1 MLPIE
6 QTDFQQLHKKQK
18 IFFTLFSHELQL
30 ISIQS
35 EDRNVTRICRTID
48 ITVMLFLNNFSQ
60 VENATLTC
68 QMFNVQTFVHTI
80 IQYQTY
86 NQTYNTNICKDGD
99 YVLYKRFILIDNN
112 ILVHE
117 IYDIRHSFSRFKRC
131 QFLHCV
137 AKYVFRDGILIVT
150 NDQIFAL
157 DRTSD
162 GLENTPLKI

>member
-6 QTDFQQLHKKQK
+6 QTDFQQLHKKTK
-18 IFFTLFSHELQL
+18 NIFTLFSHELQL

-80 IQYQTY
+80 IQYQIY

-99 YVLYKRFILIDNN
+99 YVLYKRFIYLQIT
-112 ILVHE
+112 
-117 IYDIRHSFSRFKRC
+117 IYWYMKSMIYGTVSQGLNVVSF
-131 QFLHCV
+131 
-137 AKYVFRDGILIVT
+137 YI
-150 NDQIFAL
+150 AL
-157 DRTSD
+157 LSMCL
-162 GLENTPLKI
+162 GMEY